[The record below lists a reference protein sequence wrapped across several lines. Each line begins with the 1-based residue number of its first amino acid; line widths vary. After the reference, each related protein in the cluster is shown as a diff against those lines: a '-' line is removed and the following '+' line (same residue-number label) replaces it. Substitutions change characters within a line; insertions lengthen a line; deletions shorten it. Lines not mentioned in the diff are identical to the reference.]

1 MLNLVLLT
9 YSNPQILEKIQM
21 GCLSIFRFFVKSLIN
36 KNFPNARTSNDIDIT
51 FGTESKFNDDVRK
64 MTMTSC

>member
-1 MLNLVLLT
+1 MSNLVLLT
-9 YSNPQILEKIQM
+9 YSNPQILDKIQM
-21 GCLSIFRFFVKSLIN
+21 GFLSIFRFFVKFLIN

-51 FGTESKFNDDVRK
+51 LGTESKFNDDVRK